1 MIIMLLRDL
10 LFLLLL
16 VVFVYGLYRLGKRLF
31 IKEKVENAVDD
42 IQTTIKTAKDIPDAA
57 GLENAKRK
65 INKTLKDGGSK

>member
-1 MIIMLLRDL
+1 MLLRDL

-16 VVFVYGLYRLGKRLF
+16 VLFFYGMYRLGKKLF
-31 IKEKVENAVDD
+31 IRERVENAVDN

-65 INKTLKDGGSK
+65 INKTLKDGGAK